1 MTEKYEYKTQPY
13 EHQRTAL
20 NKSCV
25 KKNYGY
31 FMEMGCGK
39 SKVLIDNVAW
49 LYEQGWI
56 DTAVIVAPKGVYRNW
71 EVSEIPTHM
80 PDRIE
85 REVYVWSANPNKAQ
99 RERLSEG
106 VKKCDKLR
114 ILLVNVE
121 GFGASKK
128 VAQYVD
134 MFTRDSAF
142 LLAVDES
149 TTIKNPK
156 AKRTK
161 ALVELGKNASYK
173 RILTGSPVTK
183 SPMDLYSQCAF
194 MDLRL
199 LGFDSYY
206 AFQGRY
212 AVTRTQRMGSHSFQQ
227 IVGYRNLDELSD
239 KLAGFSYR
247 VTKDEALD
255 LPEKIYTI
263 REVYCTKEQLEYYH
277 SIKKAAIALL
287 EDGQLVSAPSVMT
300 QLLRLQQVL
309 CGHLMTDD
317 GDLVEFPTKRI
328 QALLDTID
336 EMSGKVI
343 IWSRFRYDIKKIVS
357 ELSKVH
363 GSSSVV
369 SYFGDTSD
377 ADRAEAIKQF
387 QFGEARFFVANPQTA
402 GYGLTLT
409 AATNVIYY
417 ANDFNLETR
426 VQSEDRAHRIGQHHP
441 VTYVDLMTKG
451 TVDVHIVKSLRNKID
466 LSAKTLGEEARQWL
480 ELDPRRSDD

>member
-1 MTEKYEYKTQPY
+1 MFRYKTEPY

-20 NKSCV
+20 ELSYDNK
-25 KKNYGY
+25 NFGY

-39 SKVLIDNVAW
+39 SKVLIDNITW
-49 LYEQGWI
+49 LYDNGLI
-56 DTAVIVAPKGVYRNW
+56 NTAVIVAPKGVYRNW
-71 EVSEIPTHM
+71 QVSEIPTHL
-80 PDRIE
+80 PDDVQP
-85 REVYVWSANPNKAQ
+85 EVYVWSSGANKTT

-106 VKKCDKLR
+106 AKSREGLR

-121 GFGASKK
+121 AFGASKK
-128 VAQYVD
+128 VSQYVEY
-134 MFTRDSAF
+134 FTRGTSF

-161 ALVELGKNASYK
+161 ALVSLGQSATYK

-183 SPMDLYSQCAF
+183 SPMDLYAQCGF
-194 MDLRL
+194 MDKRL

-206 AFQGRY
+206 AYQGRY
-212 AVTRTQRMGSHSFQQ
+212 AITRTQRMGSHSFQQ
-227 IVGYRNLDELSD
+227 IVGYRNLQELAD
-239 KLAGFSYR
+239 KLNSFSFR

-255 LPEKIYTI
+255 LPDKIYTI
-263 REVYCTKEQLEYYH
+263 REVGVTDEQLKYYH
-277 SIKKAAIALL
+277 SIKTAAMALL
-287 EDGQLVSAPSVMT
+287 DDGELVSAPAIMT

-309 CGHLMTDD
+309 CGHVMTDD
-317 GDLVEFPTKRI
+317 GELVEFPTKRI
-328 QALLDTID
+328 EALLDTVE

-343 IWSRFRYDIKKIVS
+343 IWSRFRYDIRKIAVTL
-357 ELSKVH
+357 ESKYGP
-363 GSSSVV
+363 GSTV

-377 ADRAEAIKQF
+377 EERQEAIKQF
-387 QFGEARFFVANPQTA
+387 QFGDARFFVANPQTA

-480 ELDPRRSDD
+480 ELDPRRSAD

>member
-1 MTEKYEYKTQPY
+1 MFRYKTEPY

-20 NKSCV
+20 ELSYDNK
-25 KKNYGY
+25 NFGY

-39 SKVLIDNVAW
+39 SKVLIDNITW
-49 LYEQGWI
+49 LYDNGLI
-56 DTAVIVAPKGVYRNW
+56 NTAVIVAPKGVYRNW
-71 EVSEIPTHM
+71 QVSEIPTHL
-80 PDRIE
+80 PEDIQP
-85 REVYVWSANPNKAQ
+85 EVYVWSSGANKTT

-106 VKKCDKLR
+106 AKSREGLR

-121 GFGASKK
+121 AFGASKK
-128 VAQYVD
+128 VSQYVEY
-134 MFTRDSAF
+134 FTRGTSF

-161 ALVELGKNASYK
+161 ALVSLGQSATYK

-183 SPMDLYSQCAF
+183 SPMDLYAQCGF
-194 MDLRL
+194 MDKRL

-206 AFQGRY
+206 AYQGRY
-212 AVTRTQRMGSHSFQQ
+212 AITRTQRMGSHSFQQ
-227 IVGYRNLDELSD
+227 IVGYRNLQELAD
-239 KLAGFSYR
+239 KLNSFSFR

-255 LPEKIYTI
+255 LPDKIYTI
-263 REVYCTKEQLEYYH
+263 REVGVTDEQLKYYH
-277 SIKKAAIALL
+277 SIKTAAMALL
-287 EDGQLVSAPSVMT
+287 DDGELVSAPAIMT

-309 CGHLMTDD
+309 CGHVMTDD
-317 GDLVEFPTKRI
+317 GELVEFPTKRI
-328 QALLDTID
+328 ESLLDTVE

-343 IWSRFRYDIKKIVS
+343 IWSRFRYDIRKIAVTL
-357 ELSKVH
+357 ESKYGP
-363 GSSSVV
+363 GSTV

-377 ADRAEAIKQF
+377 EDRQAAIQAF
-387 QFGEARFFVANPQTA
+387 QFGDARFFVANPQTA

-441 VTYVDLMTKG
+441 VTYVDLVTKG

-480 ELDPRRSDD
+480 ELDPRRSAD